1 MHHVRLPQL
10 AACGDL
16 RLIPLAWRPAHPD
29 PHGAHCAILAIA
41 LRALINEKADA
52 GATLTGPSGTQRY
65 GVFIDFCSL
74 FQHPDPSAGV
84 FRTPEEDARFKLA
97 LSTLSALYSALGTNV
112 LRLTVLRKI
121 IPTVTTCQ
129 RAATS
134 HSTMTAD
141 GAIPRGDGR
150 HRSSDRDVRSGPA
163 QGPRNACRARLP
175 RRTCRTL
182 CSRRSQTPAA
192 AAGGLCEA
200 LQQKAFTNGKDDR
213 PLVEAL
219 YRQEFE
225 STFRNVHVLRYQ
237 ALGWGDEEILLV
249 ASALDAV
256 VEPGDRKHK
265 TARAHRATPLN
276 ELYLMGNT
284 FGDAAAQPLLDVLPT
299 QGPDLAQS
307 PTTEAWRRHLH
318 PPGRAAGGLARQL
331 QETANRQAVRLHE
344 RDTSG
349 QASARKGLRGEKNPV
364 RARGRQVYCARCVIL
379 WGVGYFSFVCSVQ
392 ASFIEDNRRV
402 TEYIGNQT
410 TKDNTKTHKTLCVH
424 TLNAI
429 AQYCQ

>member
-1 MHHVRLPQL
+1 MSYPWLS
-10 AACGDL
+10 
-16 RLIPLAWRPAHPD
+16 PAHPD

-112 LRLTVLRKI
+112 LRLTVLPKDYPNGYELPEGSNIAQYDDRGWCYTEGRWAALTKPATATFDLGRLSDLGTRAV
-121 IPTVTTCQ
+121 PT
-129 RAATS
+129 S
-134 HSTMTAD
+134 
-141 GAIPRGDGR
+141 
-150 HRSSDRDVRSGPA
+150 RDELVELCA
-163 QGPRNACRARLP
+163 QGGV
-175 RRTCRTL
+175 RRPPL
-182 CSRRSQTPAA
+182 LPAA
-192 AAGGLCEA
+192 FAEA

-237 ALGWGDEEILLV
+237 ALGWGDEEVLLV

-284 FGDAAAQPLLDVLPT
+284 FGDAAAQPLLDVCSRLRGLTWLNLSDNPKLGDGTFTHLAKLLGASRGNFKRLQTVKLCGCTSAT
-299 QGPDLAQS
+299 Q
-307 PTTEAWRRHLH
+307 
-318 PPGRAAGGLARQL
+318 AGK
-331 QETANRQAVRLHE
+331 QALVKACE
-344 RDTSG
+344 
-349 QASARKGLRGEKNPV
+349 ARKI
-364 RARGRQVYCARCVIL
+364 RCVL
-379 WGVGYFSFVCSVQ
+379 E
-392 ASFIEDNRRV
+392 EDKG
-402 TEYIGNQT
+402 TAL
-410 TKDNTKTHKTLCVH
+410 D
-424 TLNAI
+424 A
-429 AQYCQ
+429 